1 MIMVLLVT
9 KSNLALQ
16 LAAVDENGMALDEAQ
31 FKRYA
36 IPADVLPAAQQ
47 IKASALHHYQP
58 PARATF
64 SLDLDP
70 RSQRLRNRCL
80 HRSASGELGLEAR
93 RDAKGTL
100 IRQPI

>member
-1 MIMVLLVT
+1 MVLLVT

-58 PARATF
+58 PARYVLARPRPALAAAAQ
-64 SLDLDP
+64 SLP
-70 RSQRLRNRCL
+70 
-80 HRSASGELGLEAR
+80 ASVG
-93 RDAKGTL
+93 
-100 IRQPI
+100 

>member
-47 IKASALHHYQP
+47 IKASALHH
-58 PARATF
+58 
-64 SLDLDP
+64 
-70 RSQRLRNRCL
+70 
-80 HRSASGELGLEAR
+80 
-93 RDAKGTL
+93 
-100 IRQPI
+100 